1 MKGPTLDKK
10 LPKPVAF
17 ALIAFMASWQA
28 TDFSIDYR
36 AVMGSLTAA
45 IIGYLNPNKA
55 ASQESDAAE

>member
-1 MKGPTLDKK
+1 MSKAKT

-45 IIGYLNPNKA
+45 IIGYLNPKPANKD
-55 ASQESDAAE
+55 ESELADQ

>member
-1 MKGPTLDKK
+1 MDKK

-28 TDFSIDYR
+28 TEFSIDYR

-45 IIGYLNPNKA
+45 IIGYLNPKPA
-55 ASQESDAAE
+55 TSETSEVSE